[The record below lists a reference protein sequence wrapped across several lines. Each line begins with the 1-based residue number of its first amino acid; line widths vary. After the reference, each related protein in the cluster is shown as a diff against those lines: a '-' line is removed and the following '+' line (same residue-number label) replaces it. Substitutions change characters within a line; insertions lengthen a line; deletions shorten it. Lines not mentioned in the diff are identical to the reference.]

1 MMRFEWR
8 PFLERWSGEWADAYD
23 PERDARPGAED
34 RRAARW
40 LGGEPADEARIAAA
54 ETRLGITLPPSLR
67 SFLAVTDGWHQAGY
81 FVWRLAGCED
91 LRWCGDPHDMRG
103 IWLDGAGDDADEDL
117 VRLAGL
123 WSRSLQLAT
132 ESDMVDVLLDPEDV
146 DERGEWAVYT
156 WAPWRGS
163 PPERLPSFRHF
174 MEDGYREFH
183 SMASDR
189 PAFANE
195 TTAALDDRVE
205 QARLAALR
213 GAYEAAREAL
223 SDAAAFGRP
232 GASRLRD
239 QIDALCGTATGAEGG
254 ASLADPYVAHEAVPL
269 TCRARSRYGTHQH
282 GTDQEELLTRCYPEE
297 DRPAVAATLRAI
309 EEATFRYRA
318 DGAFGEAVETAR
330 ALARRAEPEAA
341 WRTLAAA
348 LPAWTPRSAGHIAPV
363 GLLADPYLGP
373 VLTPDRGRVLLAT
386 PRGPGAAKSA
396 PPAAGSAPA
405 DGLGWL
411 AEESPNG
418 FRIVLIAGVEP
429 SEVPLRLAAGDAT
442 VRPALTPGDAWQPH
456 PGGEPWENRT
466 VARFGAAGDGWA
478 FAHSGQGL
486 DAALQARFA
495 SPATEASRGT
505 RALTLTY
512 APQGDP
518 ESPAAFHFSCA
529 ENGEQRYGLTIRGE
543 TRTTTGTIP
552 AELTSVGLLAGR
564 TVSDGPR
571 TVLDSIAAHFGVTV
585 SREAVCL
592 GRLDGFET
600 RSWLREPA
608 PGEGYAYWTR
618 S

>member
-23 PERDARPGAED
+23 PEHDGLPGAED

-40 LGGEPADEARIAAA
+40 LGREPADEAGIAAA
-54 ETRLGITLPPSLR
+54 EARLGVTLPPSLR
-67 SFLAVTDGWHQAGY
+67 SFLAVTDGWHHAGT

-91 LRWCGDPHDMRG
+91 LGWCGDPHDMRG
-103 IWLDGAGDDADEDL
+103 VWLDGAGDDADEDL
-117 VRLAGL
+117 VRAAGL
-123 WSRSLQLAT
+123 WSRSLQLSA

-156 WAPWRGS
+156 WAPWRAS

-174 MEDGYREFH
+174 MEDAYRGFH

-195 TTAALDDRVE
+195 TTRAMDARVE

-213 GAYEAAREAL
+213 GEYEAAGEAL
-223 SDAAAFGRP
+223 SEACAFGRP
-232 GASRLRD
+232 GAARLLE
-239 QIDALCGTATGAEGG
+239 QIGVLRGTATGAEAG

-269 TCRARSRYGTHQH
+269 TCRAEPRYGTHQ
-282 GTDQEELLTRCYPEE
+282 EESLTRRYPEE

-309 EEATFRYRA
+309 REATFRYRA

-341 WRTLAAA
+341 WSVLAAA
-348 LPAWTPRSAGHIAPV
+348 LPAWTPRSADHIAPV

-373 VLTPDRGRVLLAT
+373 VLTPERGRVLLAT
-386 PRGPGAAKSA
+386 PRGPGATKAA
-396 PPAAGSAPA
+396 PQSTGSAPA

-411 AEESPNG
+411 AEESRSG
-418 FRIVLIAGVEP
+418 FRMVLIADVEP
-429 SEVPLRLAAGDAT
+429 SEVPHRLGAGDAT
-442 VRPALTPGDAWQPH
+442 VRPALTLGEAGLGH

-478 FAHSGQGL
+478 FAHSDRGI
-486 DAALQARFA
+486 DAATQGRFA

-512 APQGDP
+512 EPQWGPDL
-518 ESPAAFHFSCA
+518 PAAFHFSCA
-529 ENGEQRYGLTIRGE
+529 EDGEQRYGLTVRGAS
-543 TRTTTGTIP
+543 RTTTGEIP
-552 AELTSVGLLAGR
+552 AGLAPAGLFAGR
-564 TVSDGPR
+564 SLSEGLR
-571 TVLDSIAAHFGVTV
+571 TALDAIAAHFGVTV
-585 SREAVCL
+585 SREAVCH

-600 RSWLREPA
+600 RSWLREPRS
-608 PGEGYAYWTR
+608 GESYAYWTR

>member
-1 MMRFEWR
+1 M
-8 PFLERWSGEWADAYD
+8 
-23 PERDARPGAED
+23 
-34 RRAARW
+34 
-40 LGGEPADEARIAAA
+40 AAA
-54 ETRLGITLPPSLR
+54 EARLGITFPPSLR
-67 SFLAVTDGWHQAGY
+67 SFLAVTDGWHQAGH

-174 MEDGYREFH
+174 MEDAYREFH

-213 GAYEAAREAL
+213 GAYEEARETL

-239 QIDALCGTATGAEGG
+239 QIDVLCGTATGAEGG

-269 TCRARSRYGTHQH
+269 TCRAQSRYGTHQY

-330 ALARRAEPEAA
+330 ALARRAQPEAA
-341 WRTLAAA
+341 WRTLATA
-348 LPAWTPRSAGHIAPV
+348 LPAWTPRSADHIAPV

-373 VLTPDRGRVLLAT
+373 V
-386 PRGPGAAKSA
+386 
-396 PPAAGSAPA
+396 
-405 DGLGWL
+405 
-411 AEESPNG
+411 
-418 FRIVLIAGVEP
+418 
-429 SEVPLRLAAGDAT
+429 
-442 VRPALTPGDAWQPH
+442 LTPGDAWQPH

-478 FAHSGQGL
+478 FAHSGQGI
-486 DAALQARFA
+486 DAALQERFA

-543 TRTTTGTIP
+543 TRTTTGKIP
-552 AELTSVGLLAGR
+552 AELTSAGLLAGR

-571 TVLDSIAAHFGVTV
+571 TALDSIAAHFGVTV
-585 SREAVCL
+585 SREAVCR

-600 RSWLREPA
+600 RSWLRAPA

>member
-23 PERDARPGAED
+23 PEHDGLPGAELW
-34 RRAARW
+34 RAARW
-40 LGGEPADEARIAAA
+40 LGREPADEARIAAA
-54 ETRLGITLPPSLR
+54 ETRLGIILPPSLR
-67 SFLAVTDGWHQAGY
+67 SFLAVTDGWHRAGS

-91 LRWCGDPHDMRG
+91 LDWCGDPHDMRG
-103 IWLDGAGDDADEDL
+103 TWLDGEGDDADEDL
-117 VRLAGL
+117 VRMAGT
-123 WSRSLQLAT
+123 WSRSLQLAA

-156 WAPWRGS
+156 WAPWRAS
-163 PPERLPSFRHF
+163 PPERFPSFRHF
-174 MEDGYREFH
+174 MEDMYREFH
-183 SMASDR
+183 AMASDR

-195 TTAALDDRVE
+195 TTTALDERVG

-213 GAYEAAREAL
+213 GEYETAREAL

-232 GASRLRD
+232 GASRLRE
-239 QIDALCGTATGAEGG
+239 QIDALCGTATGAEAG

-269 TCRARSRYGTHQH
+269 TCRALSPYGAHR
-282 GTDQEELLTRCYPEE
+282 EESLTRRYPEE
-297 DRPAVAATLRAI
+297 DRPAVAETLRAI
-309 EEATFRYRA
+309 EEATYRYRA
-318 DGAFGEAVETAR
+318 DGVFGQAVETAR
-330 ALARRAEPEAA
+330 ALARRAQPEAA

-348 LPAWTPRSAGHIAPV
+348 VPAWTPRSADHIAPV

-373 VLTPDRGRVLLAT
+373 VLTPERGRALLAT
-386 PRGPGAAKSA
+386 PRGPGAVKSA
-396 PPAAGSAPA
+396 LPAVGAAPE

-429 SEVPLRLAAGDAT
+429 SEVPRRLAAGDAT
-442 VRPALTPGDAWQPH
+442 VRPALTVGDAWRPH

-478 FAHSGQGL
+478 FAHSGRGL
-486 DAALQARFA
+486 DAGGQSRFA

-512 APQGDP
+512 EPNGDP
-518 ESPAAFHFSCA
+518 EFPVAFHFSCA
-529 ENGEQRYGLTIRGE
+529 ENGEHAYGLTVRDG
-543 TRTTTGTIP
+543 TWTTTGEIP
-552 AELTSVGLLAGR
+552 EELAPARLFAGR
-564 TVSDGPR
+564 AESEGLR
-571 TVLDSIAAHFGVTV
+571 AALDSIAAHFGVTV
-585 SREAVCL
+585 SREAVCH

-608 PGEGYAYWTR
+608 SGEGYAYWTR

>member
-23 PERDARPGAED
+23 PEHDGLPGAEE

-40 LGGEPADEARIAAA
+40 LGREPADEARIAAA
-54 ETRLGITLPPSLR
+54 ETRLGSTLPPSLR
-67 SFLAVTDGWHQAGY
+67 SFLAVTDGWHHAGH

-117 VRLAGL
+117 VRQAGL
-123 WSRSLQLAT
+123 WSRSLQLAA

-163 PPERLPSFRHF
+163 PPERFPSFRHF
-174 MEDGYREFH
+174 MEDAYREFH
-183 SMASDR
+183 AMASDR
-189 PAFANE
+189 PAFVNE
-195 TTAALDDRVE
+195 TTTALDDRVE
-205 QARLAALR
+205 QARSAALR
-213 GAYEAAREAL
+213 GGWEAAEEAL
-223 SDAAAFGRP
+223 SEARAFGRP
-232 GASRLRD
+232 GAARLLE
-239 QIDALCGTATGAEGG
+239 QIGVLCGIASGAEAG

-269 TCRARSRYGTHQH
+269 TCRAEPPY
-282 GTDQEELLTRCYPEE
+282 GTDQEESLTRRYPEE

-309 EEATFRYRA
+309 REATFRYRT

-330 ALARRAEPEAA
+330 TLARRAEPEAA
-341 WRTLAAA
+341 WSVLAAA
-348 LPAWTPRSAGHIAPV
+348 LPAWTPRCADHIAPV

-373 VLTPDRGRVLLAT
+373 VLTPARGRVLLAT

-396 PPAAGSAPA
+396 PPATGSAPA

-411 AEESPNG
+411 AEETHSG
-418 FRIVLIAGVEP
+418 FRMVLIAGVEP
-429 SEVPLRLAAGDAT
+429 SEMPRRLAAGGAT
-442 VRPALTPGDAWQPH
+442 VRPALTPWDAWQAH
-456 PGGEPWENRT
+456 PGAEPWEDRT

-478 FAHSGQGL
+478 FAHSGRGI
-486 DAALQARFA
+486 DAATQERFA
-495 SPATEASRGT
+495 SPATEASHGT

-512 APQGDP
+512 EPQRGPD
-518 ESPAAFHFSCA
+518 SPAAFHFSCA
-529 ENGEQRYGLTIRGE
+529 ENGEQRYGLTARGG
-543 TRTTTGTIP
+543 TRTTMGEIP
-552 AELTSVGLLAGR
+552 AELAPAGLFAGR
-564 TVSDGPR
+564 TFPDGLR
-571 TVLDSIAAHFGVTV
+571 AALDAIAAHFGVTV
-585 SREAVCL
+585 SREAVCH

-600 RSWLREPA
+600 RSWLREPHS
-608 PGEGYAYWTR
+608 GEGYAYWAR